1 MYNCNP
7 RCSSV
12 ASYYNEIFV
21 FLKVD
26 RKKPLCDLLKRL
38 KMTSCIG
45 MIVVMFF
52 LTHFFLLFNFSFQLE
67 GTHIEPVLHDTRQD
81 NKQQHQ
87 QQQQQQSKEQQ

>member
-1 MYNCNP
+1 MYNYNP
-7 RCSSV
+7 RCSSI

-26 RKKPLCDLLKRL
+26 WKKPLCDFLKRL
-38 KMTSCIG
+38 KMTSMFVG
-45 MIVVMFF
+45 MFVVMFF
-52 LTHFFLLFNFSFQLE
+52 LPHFFLLFNFSFQLE

-87 QQQQQQSKEQQ
+87 QQQQQSKEQQ

>member
-45 MIVVMFF
+45 MFVVMSF
-52 LTHFFLLFNFSFQLE
+52 LPHFFLLFNFSFQLE

-87 QQQQQQSKEQQ
+87 QQQQQQSKEQH

>member
-38 KMTSCIG
+38 KMTSFIG
-45 MIVVMFF
+45 MFVEMFF
-52 LTHFFLLFNFSFQLE
+52 LPHFFLLFNFSFQLE

-81 NKQQHQ
+81 NKQH

>member
-1 MYNCNP
+1 MYNYNP

-26 RKKPLCDLLKRL
+26 WKRPLCDFLKRL
-38 KMTSCIG
+38 KMTSMFVG
-45 MIVVMFF
+45 MFVVMFF
-52 LTHFFLLFNFSFQLE
+52 LPHFFLLFNFSFQLE

-81 NKQQHQ
+81 KKQ
-87 QQQQQQSKEQQ
+87 QQQQQQSKEQP

>member
-45 MIVVMFF
+45 MFF
-52 LTHFFLLFNFSFQLE
+52 LPHFFLLFNFSFQLE

-81 NKQQHQ
+81 NKQLH